1 MVRWGHFTR
10 LNRRKFLANLY
21 IPFTAY
27 LHEIWGGYAK
37 FIQKQPPLAG
47 RKIPVIYLTRTNGS
61 QFYINPE
68 LIQTVEET
76 PDTVITL
83 VNSKKM
89 IVKDSAKEIAE
100 RFVEYRRKTLTP
112 FPSQG
117 SVK

>member
-1 MVRWGHFTR
+1 
-10 LNRRKFLANLY
+10 
-21 IPFTAY
+21 
-27 LHEIWGGYAK
+27 
-37 FIQKQPPLAG
+37 
-47 RKIPVIYLTRTNGS
+47 VIYLTRTNGS